1 MRGTLGKMR
10 GTLRGR
16 KKALPVGAMPFEI
29 CVGLWLL
36 KPHSITDLGLERGDA
51 FGYRFPKRRIPLRVV
66 ELTSEERPTNAWQ

>member
-29 CVGLWLL
+29 CAAVWLL
-36 KPHSITDLGLERGDA
+36 RPQSITDLGLERGDA
-51 FGYRFPKRRIPLRVV
+51 FGCRFPKRRIPLRVV
-66 ELTSEERPTNAWQ
+66 ELTSEELPTNAWQ